1 MNGEVNGLNEN
12 ALATPTIGSQ
22 TIATLN
28 APQTT
33 APWEKP
39 AEAEDPFAAQAKK
52 AEEAR
57 TAALLKAANDQQDR
71 EVLRFLLSPEAE
83 DDDLAFKTLDAYSQN
98 RWGVSATHGDMWTSD
113 RQPFKDAKLYRD
125 KMVGFLMRGYEG
137 FASPEY
143 NEWQRAKEKGD
154 RAAMMKL
161 AGVDAHNFDYSMGG
175 YLAGGVAGGGTSKT
189 DAEIDEELK
198 DYDAKMSRQNFVGMF
213 RVYDD
218 AKHFTDEER
227 DFIMSAVKGGEGLPA
242 DKAAS
247 FEKYCYENPDRAAF
261 VCSLI
266 DASRKKG
273 ARWWRDNVANPLV
286 NGVVMFHDGLEAMES
301 DTDEYA
307 RVLRDEMRRE
317 RQKDGKF
324 YWNDAERGEYE
335 RLKADAER
343 KWGEGTLNRTVA
355 LSIAEES
362 VDAKCAMR
370 RAEEALPR
378 ELRNERRRARILA
391 REATRYRPT
400 WEYDGFSK
408 AVEGVFSTL
417 PYMAVTAVPYL
428 GFALNVAQQM
438 GNTRDELI
446 REGADPDE
454 SVGLQFVSALVWA
467 ATEKLQYEGLFN
479 KSFTN
484 IRRKQFFTDVM
495 RTAWKDGK
503 IKKIGNAVLHGSKEA
518 ALTTLFESL
527 QEGAQ
532 GLVEGATNAYL
543 LDTAKGVPLEKRI
556 VDTISKGTE
565 QGYEDFVGSLGTMGI
580 LGSIGAAHKFS
591 RENRNAVDTNDLLE
605 YAATQNRA
613 MNVFKNAT
621 MQPDGE
627 DADAGAMSEGVARM
641 KGECLDIVRKH
652 KEDGSG
658 FLAAMDEIREK
669 YELDENEA
677 RTVADYLDLRE
688 NLIDSARNADSDA
701 QMEMIARMGGLYRVG
716 DDTTLDPV
724 DIFRVINPNIAVE
737 EAELTLPYEMAEQGD
752 RAAEPRPSDA
762 SGKVAAVQSEIDAL
776 EEQRKNAPNAKEKH
790 RLHKAISKARER
802 LREARREG
810 AKEDRRQVSRK
821 VLRVTIPVGDGGER
835 RVVNIEYIRKAPN
848 INTHAY
854 ATSVAEAMR
863 GMVGADR
870 GDGTTVADGRGMGV
884 EEFKALPTD
893 EKMAV
898 AVTPEQYLAM
908 TPEERQRYVEREYGI
923 YESGHYQVYDEN
935 GKKVFSAEGAIRL
948 SRAVMGGKWTGGNRT
963 IVHEYGHAVVRL
975 MRDLGLVTDEQT
987 QTMRT
992 LFGDPDAAVDE
1003 LWNEEAMTE
1012 AFVECLRGKYDF
1024 RRLTPAERKA
1034 AQGWFANLWDTI
1046 KACVGIGTGEIP
1058 DAPVE
1063 RTAREQAM
1071 DAAFE
1076 GLRNGDLKGL
1086 PALAGIE
1093 KDEKKPDA
1101 GENPSQKP
1109 ADGEAK
1115 VEKENDTPD
1124 APKPAEGKEITE
1136 TAKPSEGQKNQPGTK
1151 PTLTKPTAPTPTAKT
1166 KAGKDVPDRDAEEAY
1181 KRGFADAMAQIASNP
1196 GGVAANV
1203 PQRTGTH
1210 FTVNTPDYEMSV
1222 EAEAMWVPLASLVES
1237 TDDQEVQMRDRSREA
1252 TDVQIHNKTRKGKF
1266 KAIALFPG
1274 TRSDDGAPIV
1284 GGGCRII
1291 SGHGRKRMLETLLK
1305 EGRYGEYLDGI
1316 NAECARRGMAPAP
1329 EGMENPVLVLRV
1341 TSGLETRDDLVKFA
1355 DKSNKTG
1362 ILEMSAAENAKNDI
1376 KAITP
1381 QLMSLY
1387 SPDASGNLL
1396 AASNRPFM
1404 AAFLKAIGSTGLT
1417 NADGTPTAEAALRAQ
1432 RALMTAVFGKDD
1444 RVRALVQNL
1453 LERSSELS
1461 LGSLLN
1467 SLMKEAG
1474 RLISMKNKRG
1484 SFDIVNDVSVAAG
1497 LYVSY
1502 RAEASTQKYPVTFA
1516 EWLGTQSLFGDN
1528 ATQMQKALA
1537 LLLESGRFGST
1548 LSKYS
1553 DLVAEQETDDQ
1564 GLLGGIV
1571 EKRTPL
1577 QLLGYAERATLPL
1590 AEGLTEAKT
1599 DADYAEAP
1607 VTPHPD
1613 SEVAKSAV
1621 VAEPIVQEED
1631 AKPEPAPAEPTK
1643 EETKPEKPAPAPD
1656 PVAVAEDMVLADA
1669 RREPFVPKPVA
1680 KQTLAPAKLEERVT
1694 LTRPNGATKE
1704 LPGGAWN
1711 HLRQGFEWGK
1721 VVPKSPQ
1728 NARGRGLW
1736 ATSYPWGAADRQS
1749 RDSLLKKWGGRCPK
1763 YMGNKNAM
1771 TTRTVM
1777 AVYDQMSPEERAHY
1791 EVVNDCFGG
1800 GGCWGLT
1807 LAMTCFPNART
1818 LNVNEFEEGRL
1829 QKIRV
1834 LQTFDGRM
1842 KESLEAF
1849 LARTDLVEKA
1859 RKVVLVSADGKEKK
1873 ATWNGQD
1880 CRDRTFAAA
1889 KEFVGE
1895 LTEDERGLLFALLD
1909 NMQSRMQFG
1918 AGDLVDGRYS
1928 FDEMVKTAVENLSA
1942 EAVKATEMAD
1952 AFKSRGGSINYVA
1965 GDAKQ
1970 TADFGRGF
1978 AVPHGDNVVS
1988 VCDPPYYRTTGY
2000 TDGGKSTVGLE
2011 KNPSGWGYEDT
2022 RDMLNALVDLG
2033 DALVYTDEAW
2043 WLNSNYEAR
2052 TDEGD
2057 LVAGELF
2064 GGAFG
2069 PTSTYARENAV
2080 LQDIINSLDHFDV
2093 AGGVASRQ
2101 EVLGI
2106 HHGHSNDHQSAD
2118 GAVLRAP
2125 DDAAGGGLPADGGR
2139 VHGRDDEAVGAV
2151 DGGDAAQD
2159 GAAHGQDAQGDGR
2172 GRGGQESATAP
2183 ARVDAGTAA
2192 LAREVLTRA
2201 LAEDIRRERPELT
2214 PAVAEAAAR
2223 HSVRALY
2230 ARERATPDAVDRD
2243 GDGAQ
2248 RGERHSLPTLEDLEN
2263 DGMIRHALSVMGG
2276 RAKDQARDLIARC
2289 RKDLVDYEIDES
2301 VDAISACFDT
2311 PKERKAALRWFC
2323 KKTVELPQDAQLV
2336 KDAVRIAEQK
2346 HEDVFQFERPGE
2358 IVAKYATEVKEK
2370 PVDPDTVPTLTDKKT
2385 FGHGVAVYAVDESR
2399 ESQEAMRR
2407 IINTHWGKEANPWC
2421 LLRGDG
2427 NGNLAPDA
2435 RDYWEEYSALPKRVA
2450 FKDGKLLA
2458 FMGTSDPN
2466 FEQWWDRTDTP
2477 SDAVTVEEKRGD
2489 GWVEFI
2495 EVGLEDGEAE
2505 RVKKRVKTTRTP
2517 DTITIETIIP
2527 GGDDHG
2533 EIRSI
2538 DVEDAQSGVQTYYRR
2553 EDDDGFFE
2561 YLKPLKIDDLHR
2573 AASFSLARGADPNAP
2588 TFEVKVGGDQ
2598 VAIISVLADQSGALL
2613 QPTPLVESEQQFLGP
2628 GGISEDALKDAAH
2641 KMCEDA
2647 IALGREEAVSR
2658 MRDRLLALGFNPQGE
2673 SADIRHVDRD
2683 GDGAQRGEQRHSLII
2698 GRMGAARLGGD
2709 VDRDLAIA
2717 KRMLNAKETEEDGEK
2732 WNSLT
2737 RDEKL
2742 KIALATGWEVGADGD
2757 WRHEW
2762 RGVDRKAIRDGL
2774 YQSVLDLYK
2783 EYEDSPAEYIPTKL
2797 GKFLTK
2803 DALAA
2808 YPRLAE
2814 ADVRFMRTDGKGY
2827 DGRANGET
2835 ISIYPS
2841 ALDSGADG
2849 FIEVLEHET
2858 QHLVQYIEGF
2868 ARGSNAE
2875 YEESL
2880 YRKIDTGIPTSDEQ
2894 YEAEHEAAV
2903 AMSELRGAVATFLTP
2918 YVERVLK
2925 EWHGVTT
2932 GGRYDYKG
2940 TDYADGGFNI
2950 GERDINDRD
2959 DVTWGIR
2966 DRIIEEIEDGEWGSI
2981 IAPDEYFDR
2990 NSVRTILERLGL
3002 YEVADIVELGDET
3015 SASGDEFVNEFNDGV
3030 GDALTKAVRSAKWRD
3045 QVNYDYRVLPALA
3058 GRENYNRVAGEVE
3071 ARNASERDYDLSQGT
3086 GLMLADTED
3095 VPRDQQIIRHSV
3107 HVGWRPDFP
3116 RAVCMTT
3123 RASLMAKHGD
3133 DFRKAKAGDR
3143 EAAARL
3149 VEAVSKPDKIKALV
3163 AAHPNASIVCPVH
3176 AEEATGRNKIPVMF
3190 AQYIAS
3196 VAGVECDDRIVQTVR
3211 ANHTGSNAAHRLF
3224 VSPEFDGE
3232 VKKGA
3237 EYILVD
3243 DHITQGGTVNAL
3255 RDHIESHGGK
3265 VVAVASLTLS
3275 QGSSILAPNKE
3286 TIDAVRRKHEGI
3298 DQTLRDIGVADS
3310 LECLTQSE
3318 CRYLASLSPDGLRD
3332 RIAASRPE
3340 GDGGLGEEAVR
3351 EAVAPANERRLSP
3364 VNEAIRHSLFIG
3376 RPQTDYDGGARQ
3388 ATWEEAVFLF
3398 HDKFKGR
3405 NTDEARAY
3413 IYAKTGW
3420 WRGADRMW
3428 RVEIPNPTAK
3438 TRRAKKKI
3446 HPSMPANWGVV
3457 NGLYVNRD
3465 AAEYFC
3471 KLTDMVNLPEELVK
3485 AYPIIESIGIR
3496 IMDGDSDDMV
3506 GKAGYWN
3513 GTGTIALSWD
3523 NVKWFN
3529 DEPSSVP
3536 NDEGVKTITHELQHA
3551 IQDNAAFGSGASWTS
3566 HGKKN
3571 YVRSSGEVEARN
3583 AERRRTDVVN
3593 EDGDALIYS
3602 DLANGQGGEAVR
3614 KDAVRIGEAPWQ
3626 TEDVPTEA
3634 QVLTR
3639 WDAKRGAF
3647 TVDQKGKVVPRQA
3660 VKVTRNYSLSTLAVG
3675 YLAQREMSG
3684 KPVSVEDADKVL
3696 KNLGVTKDI
3705 DAPTALAKAKKLA
3718 TENKDAL
3725 KAMAEKQRPELVEAL
3740 AKAGMKQ
3747 EMTETMDALIA
3758 GTAKKVDPE
3767 VGRRLQKAVTD
3778 RETRALMAAKGFTAA
3793 QLIAQCPIDL
3803 AKGLLAVAEYERTP
3817 EEKARLEEA
3826 RKKREEERAKAMAED
3841 DRTDEEMLADVDDP
3855 TVHDPTPDE
3864 LALFNELMDAA
3875 RFAEEARKGEE
3886 ERKRRAIER
3895 RKAEEA
3901 KRKAEENGE
3910 DAGDDGAGDGDGD
3923 EPMEG
3928 LPADYVRRI
3937 APIFEDADLF
3947 AQFVVQ
3953 WVGRETMKKHPELPT
3968 TAEMWKSPVAIRE
3981 LKQTATNI
3989 LRRLAK
3995 DALGSPALN
4004 HARNF
4009 ADHAINELESDA
4021 ECKTFNNVRRQI
4033 AYIYDAIHNDALRMT
4048 RRQLVDRLVNG
4059 WKEKGETHPGIVQLA
4074 GAKGRFSATT
4084 EEFQRKIDG
4093 RTEMWARTVKRL
4105 VYMSEAKLEAY
4116 MEERERI
4123 VNANPTAED
4132 LRDAPSADKVRQA
4145 ADELVL
4151 ARKYGGLVRQMPGAI
4166 ADATD
4171 EIMTLL
4177 NGRLQEFEQ
4186 RRLEREERNDKV
4198 KNAIIAAVMAGKAPA
4213 AQGEKSRAVK
4223 FVESF
4228 QGNVALEMQNLIR
4241 YCKDEGLRQAALEA
4255 IEELQI
4261 AITEGGTDYRNELCK
4276 CREEV
4281 NDGLTASYGDAVK
4294 GINHLKEPLPPEV
4307 AGAIFGQDRAMT
4319 PTYGHLLQLYASTI
4333 QQDYAENAKT
4343 YGRDKQLELMEQ
4355 TLTDGDKAFHAW
4367 AVDWY
4372 KANRATLSTAVEAV
4386 TGVPVTSPDPLYCPV
4401 KVERQRDGFAAEVVA
4416 WSPIPRAL
4424 SKRIPHGLDFKESA
4438 NFLDV
4443 LLEEVEV
4450 RSQTI
4455 GYSALGIMLRDTL
4468 ASREVQDA
4476 VRRNVGAADMAA
4488 VTDHLRDIVAGEA
4501 GKDKDRTLDLLN
4513 TARKWM
4519 ARFAISGNLSS
4530 AMAQPASIPVWANV
4544 MLGGE
4549 SLGFKRV
4556 FKYMV
4561 NVDKDAIRELIQS
4574 GGARARYD
4582 LGWSEE
4588 VQNVILNPSRNR
4600 ILRAV
4605 EKVYDKGMLVS
4616 QLADRCSSLWI
4627 AQGFYRDAKARFL
4640 ARGETEAEAKRK
4652 ALALT
4657 WANVEATQQTGR
4669 TEYMNRA
4676 QRGSSKIAKALFQFR
4691 TAQLLSNNYLIQA
4704 LREAKAG
4711 TPGAKGRLARALA
4724 VNAVVV
4730 PAYLTLAHALWAFL
4744 MGDEP
4749 PEDDESR
4756 WPTLAKE
4763 MLWSMCE
4770 NTVAPL
4776 FVVNTLAEAG
4786 VKPLLGQQTYGTSSG
4801 IPAIDS
4807 TARLIQHGSKAVT
4820 DATKWATQ
4828 NIGVFEW
4835 EKEVTTDKVMEDLT
4849 RLARDLLA
4857 PVRHGTKL
4865 YKNRIK
4871 EED

>member
-1 MNGEVNGLNEN
+1 MNGEENGLNEN
-12 ALATPTIGSQ
+12 ALAAPTIGSQ
-22 TIATLN
+22 TLATLN
-28 APQTT
+28 APQPN

-39 AEAEDPFAAQAKK
+39 AEKEDPFAAQAKK
-52 AEEAR
+52 AEEVR

-98 RWGVSATHGDMWTSD
+98 RWGVSASHGDMWTSD

-175 YLAGGVAGGGTSKT
+175 YLAGGVAGGGASKT

-198 DYDAKMSRQNFVGMF
+198 DYDAKMSGQNFVGMF

-261 VCSLI
+261 VCNLI
-266 DASRKKG
+266 DASRKKE

-301 DTDEYA
+301 DTDGYA

-343 KWGEGTLNRTVA
+343 KWGAGTQNLTVA
-355 LSIAEES
+355 LSVAEES

-378 ELRNERRRARILA
+378 ELRNERRCARILA

-454 SVGLQFVSALVWA
+454 SVGLQFASALVWA

-532 GLVEGATNAYL
+532 GVVEGATNAYL

-613 MNVFKNAT
+613 MNVFKNTTAK
-621 MQPDGE
+621 PDGE
-627 DADAGAMSEGVARM
+627 EDAGAVSEGVARM
-641 KGECLDIVRKH
+641 KSECLDIVQKH

-669 YELDENEA
+669 YELDESEA

-724 DIFRVINPNIAVE
+724 DIFRVINPNITVE

-762 SGKVAAVQSEIDAL
+762 SGKVAAIQAEIDAL
-776 EEQRKNAPNAKEKH
+776 EEQRKNAPNAKERH
-790 RLHKAISKARER
+790 RLHKAVTKARER
-802 LREARREG
+802 LREARRED
-810 AKEDRRQVSRK
+810 AREDRRQVTRK
-821 VLRVTIPVGDGGER
+821 VVRVTIPVGDSGEKR
-835 RVVNIEYIRKAPN
+835 IVNIEYVRKAPN
-848 INTHAY
+848 IHTAGY
-854 ATSVAEAMR
+854 GSSVADEMHK
-863 GMVGADR
+863 MVGATINIMGEDK
-870 GDGTTVADGRGMGV
+870 TVVDGRGMSV
-884 EEFKALPTD
+884 EEFEALPSD
-893 EKMAV
+893 DKMAV
-898 AVTPEQYLAM
+898 AVTSDQYAAM
-908 TPEERQRYVEREYGI
+908 TPEERHRYVENTWHI
-923 YESGHYQVYDEN
+923 YESGNFIAYDEN
-935 GKKVFSAEGAIRL
+935 GKKIHSAEGVIHL
-948 SRAVMGGKWTGGNRT
+948 SRAIMGGKWTGGNRT

-987 QTMRT
+987 QTMRN
-992 LFGDPDAAVDE
+992 LFGDPDPAVDE

-1012 AFVECLRGKYDF
+1012 AFVEYLRGKYDF

-1076 GLRNGDLKGL
+1076 GLRNGDLSGL

-1101 GENPSQKP
+1101 GENSSQKP
-1109 ADGEAK
+1109 ADGLEK
-1115 VEKENDTPD
+1115 GEKENDTPD
-1124 APKPAEGKEITE
+1124 ATKPAGGKEAPE
-1136 TAKPSEGQKNQPGTK
+1136 TAKPTEGQKSQPGAK
-1151 PTLTKPTAPTPTAKT
+1151 PTLTKPMTPAPTAKT
-1166 KAGKDVPDRDAEEAY
+1166 KPGKDVPDRDAEEAY

-1252 TDVQIHNKTRKGKF
+1252 TDAQIHNKTRKGKF

-1305 EGRYGEYLDGI
+1305 EGRYSEYLDGI
-1316 NAECARRGMAPAP
+1316 NAECARRGMATAP

-1444 RVRALVQNL
+1444 RVRTLVQNL

-1474 RLISMKNKRG
+1474 RLISMKSHKG
-1484 SFDIVNDVSVAAG
+1484 AFDIVADVREASL
-1497 LYVSY
+1497 LYVAY
-1502 RAEASTQKYPVTFA
+1502 RAEASRQKNPISFA
-1516 EWLGTQSLFGDN
+1516 EWLRGQDFFTASASPMQQS
-1528 ATQMQKALA
+1528 LA
-1537 LLLESGRFGST
+1537 LLLESGRFGAT

-1553 DLVAEQETDDQ
+1553 DLVAKQETDDQ

-1607 VTPHPD
+1607 VIPHPD

-1631 AKPEPAPAEPTK
+1631 EKSEPAPAEPTK
-1643 EETKPEKPAPAPD
+1643 EEPKPEKPAPAPD
-1656 PVAVAEDMVLADA
+1656 PVAVAEATVLADA
-1669 RREPFVPKPVA
+1669 KREPFVPKPVA

-1694 LTRPNGATKE
+1694 LTRPNGTTAE

-1749 RDSLLKKWGGRCPK
+1749 RDVLLKKWGGRCPR

-1889 KEFVGE
+1889 KEFIGK

-1918 AGDLVDGRYS
+1918 AGDLVDGKYS

-1952 AFKSRGGSINYVA
+1952 AFKARGGVINYVA

-1970 TADFGRGF
+1970 VADFGRGF

-2000 TDGGKSTVGLE
+2000 SDGGKSTVGLE
-2011 KNPSGWGYEDT
+2011 KNPGGWGYEDT

-2057 LVAGELF
+2057 FVAGDLF
-2064 GGAFG
+2064 GGQFG
-2069 PTSTYARENAV
+2069 LTSTYARENAV

-2101 EVLGI
+2101 EVLGV

-2183 ARVDAGTAA
+2183 ASVDAGTAA

-2201 LAEDIRRERPELT
+2201 LAEDILKDRPELT

-2230 ARERATPDAVDRD
+2230 ARGRSVRAEREARWANLSPEEAARRRDILDRQMARKGYTERVWHGTNGEDFNVFKFSANSHDVEAAYFTYSHGTAQNYAALRAMDYDDEGRPNTREFYVNPGKVLDLDETQSQTTIEQFVAKLGEAYEQGYNAVRVKGALDDQGFRFKGDETMANVAVPETDGDLATDVLVLLKQPGDDAAARIKAADLATYDENGEEIPLAERPDAASRDVRHSVVVMRAMRELAKGAKNAIIENAEFGRISFPLGTFGRVTPNGNIRHGLGLLHIVFARMAKEGATLDEAIDTAIGVAEAAAGGRATRDEKNRLWLDKNGIRAVIAKNAD
-2243 GDGAQ
+2243 GKKIVTGYEIYAEEPKVTNRASFGSDELPTPRLEEVLSALKSRLASLPIPTQDSIPYSGVGAQ
-2248 RGERHSLPTLEDLEN
+2248 GGKRHSLPTLEDLEK
-2263 DGMIRHALSVMGG
+2263 DDMIRHALSVMGG
-2276 RAKDQARDLIARC
+2276 RAKDEARDLIARC

-2323 KKTVELPQDAQLV
+2323 KKSIELPQDAQLV
-2336 KDAVRIAEQK
+2336 KDAIRIAEKK

-2358 IVAKYATEVKEK
+2358 IVAKYATEVEEK
-2370 PVDPDTVPTLTDKKT
+2370 PINPDTVPTLTDKKT
-2385 FGHGVAVYAVDESR
+2385 FSHGVTVYAVDESR

-2407 IINTHWGKEANPWC
+2407 IINTHWGKDANPWC

-2427 NGNLAPDA
+2427 KGNLAPDA
-2435 RDYWEEYSALPKRVA
+2435 RDYWNDYNALPKRVA

-2466 FEQWWDRTDTP
+2466 FEQWWDRTDEPYDT
-2477 SDAVTVEEKRGD
+2477 VTVEEKIGG

-2495 EVGLEDGEAE
+2495 NVGLKDGEADH
-2505 RVKKRVKTTRTP
+2505 VQKRVKTTRTA
-2517 DTITIETIIP
+2517 DTITTETVLP
-2527 GGDDHG
+2527 VGGGRKDV
-2533 EIRSI
+2533 RTI
-2538 DVEDAQSGVQTYYRR
+2538 DVEDAQSGVQIYYRNES
-2553 EDDDGFFE
+2553 EDRYFE
-2561 YLKPLKIDDLHR
+2561 YLQPVKIDDLHR
-2573 AASFSLARGADPNAP
+2573 SASLTVSRGADPNAP
-2588 TFEVKVGGDQ
+2588 TIEVRVAGDDA
-2598 VAIISVLADQSGALL
+2598 AIIAVLADRSGALL
-2613 QPTPLVESEQQFLGP
+2613 QPTPLVESEQLFDGP
-2628 GGISEDALKDAAH
+2628 GGVSEDALKDAAH

-2647 IALGREEAVSR
+2647 VALGREEAVSR
-2658 MRDRLLALGFNPQGE
+2658 MRDRLLALGFKPQGE
-2673 SADIRHVDRD
+2673 SAD
-2683 GDGAQRGEQRHSLII
+2683 
-2698 GRMGAARLGGD
+2698 
-2709 VDRDLAIA
+2709 
-2717 KRMLNAKETEEDGEK
+2717 
-2732 WNSLT
+2732 
-2737 RDEKL
+2737 
-2742 KIALATGWEVGADGD
+2742 
-2757 WRHEW
+2757 
-2762 RGVDRKAIRDGL
+2762 
-2774 YQSVLDLYK
+2774 
-2783 EYEDSPAEYIPTKL
+2783 
-2797 GKFLTK
+2797 
-2803 DALAA
+2803 
-2808 YPRLAE
+2808 
-2814 ADVRFMRTDGKGY
+2814 
-2827 DGRANGET
+2827 
-2835 ISIYPS
+2835 
-2841 ALDSGADG
+2841 
-2849 FIEVLEHET
+2849 
-2858 QHLVQYIEGF
+2858 
-2868 ARGSNAE
+2868 
-2875 YEESL
+2875 
-2880 YRKIDTGIPTSDEQ
+2880 
-2894 YEAEHEAAV
+2894 
-2903 AMSELRGAVATFLTP
+2903 
-2918 YVERVLK
+2918 
-2925 EWHGVTT
+2925 
-2932 GGRYDYKG
+2932 
-2940 TDYADGGFNI
+2940 
-2950 GERDINDRD
+2950 
-2959 DVTWGIR
+2959 
-2966 DRIIEEIEDGEWGSI
+2966 
-2981 IAPDEYFDR
+2981 
-2990 NSVRTILERLGL
+2990 
-3002 YEVADIVELGDET
+3002 
-3015 SASGDEFVNEFNDGV
+3015 
-3030 GDALTKAVRSAKWRD
+3030 
-3045 QVNYDYRVLPALA
+3045 
-3058 GRENYNRVAGEVE
+3058 
-3071 ARNASERDYDLSQGT
+3071 
-3086 GLMLADTED
+3086 
-3095 VPRDQQIIRHSV
+3095 IRHSV

-3133 DFRKAKAGDR
+3133 DFRKAKAGGVR
-3143 EAAARL
+3143 AAVNL
-3149 VEAVSKPDKIKALV
+3149 VKAVAKPEKIAALIE
-3163 AAHPNASIVCPVH
+3163 AHPNASVVCPVH
-3176 AEEATGRNKIPVMF
+3176 AEESRGRNKIPAAF
-3190 AQYIAS
+3190 AKYIAK
-3196 VAGVECDDRIVQTVR
+3196 VAGIEFDDRIVQTVR
-3211 ANHTGSNAAHRLF
+3211 ANHTGSNAAHRLLAE
-3224 VSPEFDGE
+3224 PEFDGE

-3237 EYILVD
+3237 EYIVVD

-3286 TIDAVRRKHEGI
+3286 TIDEVRRKHEGI
-3298 DQTLRDIGVADS
+3298 DQTLQDLGIADS
-3310 LECLTQSE
+3310 VECLTQSQ

-3332 RIAASRPE
+3332 RVSAERLAGRVE
-3340 GDGGLGEEAVR
+3340 GDGRDARGRRAAPASR
-3351 EAVAPANERRLSP
+3351 EAVAPANEQRLSP

-3398 HDKFKGR
+3398 RDKFKGR
-3405 NTDEARAY
+3405 YTDKARAH
-3413 IYAKTGW
+3413 IYEKTGW

-3428 RVEIPNPTAK
+3428 RIEIPNPTAK

-3446 HPSMPANWGVV
+3446 HPSMPANWGSV

-3465 AAEYFC
+3465 TAEYFC
-3471 KLTDMVNLPEELVK
+3471 QLADMVNLPEELVK
-3485 AYPIIESIGIR
+3485 AYPILESIGVR
-3496 IMDGDSDDMV
+3496 IMDGDSDDMA
-3506 GKAGYWN
+3506 GKAGYWDGN
-3513 GTGTIALSWD
+3513 GTIALSWD

-3536 NDEGVKTITHELQHA
+3536 NDEGIKTITHELQHA

-3583 AERRRTDVVN
+3583 AERRRTDIVN

-3602 DLANGQGGEAVR
+3602 DLANGMTQDGKDITESIR

-3647 TVDQKGKVVPRQA
+3647 TVDQKGKAVPRQS
-3660 VKVTRNYSLSTLAVG
+3660 VKRMGSYTTDSLAIG

-3696 KNLGVTKDI
+3696 KNLGITYT

-3725 KAMAEKQRPELVEAL
+3725 KAMVEKQRPELVEAL

-3855 TVHDPTPDE
+3855 AVHDPTPDE

-3901 KRKAEENGE
+3901 RRKAEENGE
-3910 DAGDDGAGDGDGD
+3910 EIEDVGAGDGEGD

-4084 EEFQRKIDG
+4084 EDFQRKIDG

-4116 MEERERI
+4116 MEEREKI

-4151 ARKYGGLVRQMPGAI
+4151 ARKYGGLVRQMPGEI

-4177 NGRLQEFEQ
+4177 DGRLQEFEQ

-4213 AQGEKSRAVK
+4213 ARGEKSRAVK

-4255 IEELQI
+4255 IEELHI
-4261 AITEGGTDYRNELCK
+4261 AISEGGTDYRNELAK

-4281 NDGLTASYGDAVK
+4281 NDGLTASYGNAVK
-4294 GINHLKEPLPPEV
+4294 GINHLKEPLPTEV
-4307 AGAIFGQDRAMT
+4307 ASAIFGQDRAMT

-4549 SLGFKRV
+4549 SLGFMRV

-4616 QLADRCSSLWI
+4616 QFADKCATLWI

-4691 TAQLLSNNYLIQA
+4691 TAQLLSNNYLIQS

-4849 RLARDLLA
+4849 RLARDLMA

>member
-198 DYDAKMSRQNFVGMF
+198 DYDAKMSGQNFVGMF

-343 KWGEGTLNRTVA
+343 KWGEGTQNRTVA
-355 LSIAEES
+355 LSMAEES

-1012 AFVECLRGKYDF
+1012 AFVEYLRGKYDF

-2248 RGERHSLPTLEDLEN
+2248 RGERHSL
-2263 DGMIRHALSVMGG
+2263 
-2276 RAKDQARDLIARC
+2276 
-2289 RKDLVDYEIDES
+2289 
-2301 VDAISACFDT
+2301 
-2311 PKERKAALRWFC
+2311 
-2323 KKTVELPQDAQLV
+2323 
-2336 KDAVRIAEQK
+2336 
-2346 HEDVFQFERPGE
+2346 
-2358 IVAKYATEVKEK
+2358 
-2370 PVDPDTVPTLTDKKT
+2370 
-2385 FGHGVAVYAVDESR
+2385 
-2399 ESQEAMRR
+2399 
-2407 IINTHWGKEANPWC
+2407 
-2421 LLRGDG
+2421 
-2427 NGNLAPDA
+2427 
-2435 RDYWEEYSALPKRVA
+2435 
-2450 FKDGKLLA
+2450 
-2458 FMGTSDPN
+2458 
-2466 FEQWWDRTDTP
+2466 
-2477 SDAVTVEEKRGD
+2477 
-2489 GWVEFI
+2489 
-2495 EVGLEDGEAE
+2495 
-2505 RVKKRVKTTRTP
+2505 
-2517 DTITIETIIP
+2517 
-2527 GGDDHG
+2527 
-2533 EIRSI
+2533 
-2538 DVEDAQSGVQTYYRR
+2538 
-2553 EDDDGFFE
+2553 
-2561 YLKPLKIDDLHR
+2561 
-2573 AASFSLARGADPNAP
+2573 
-2588 TFEVKVGGDQ
+2588 
-2598 VAIISVLADQSGALL
+2598 
-2613 QPTPLVESEQQFLGP
+2613 
-2628 GGISEDALKDAAH
+2628 
-2641 KMCEDA
+2641 
-2647 IALGREEAVSR
+2647 
-2658 MRDRLLALGFNPQGE
+2658 
-2673 SADIRHVDRD
+2673 
-2683 GDGAQRGEQRHSLII
+2683 II

-3485 AYPIIESIGIR
+3485 AYPIIESIGIL

-4213 AQGEKSRAVK
+4213 AHGDKSRAVK

>member
-1 MNGEVNGLNEN
+1 MNGEENGLNEN
-12 ALATPTIGSQ
+12 ALAAPTIGSQ

-39 AEAEDPFAAQAKK
+39 A
-52 AEEAR
+52 EAR

-198 DYDAKMSRQNFVGMF
+198 DYDAKMSGQNFVGMF

-343 KWGEGTLNRTVA
+343 KWGEGTQNRTVA
-355 LSIAEES
+355 LSMAEES

-454 SVGLQFVSALVWA
+454 SVGLQFASALVWA

-580 LGSIGAAHKFS
+580 LGSVGAAHKFS

-621 MQPDGE
+621 MKPDGE

-669 YELDENEA
+669 YELDEGEA

-724 DIFRVINPNIAVE
+724 DIFRVINPNITVE
-737 EAELTLPYEMAEQGD
+737 EAELTLPYEMAEHGD

-762 SGKVAAVQSEIDAL
+762 SGKVAAVQTEIDAL

-802 LREARREG
+802 LREARRED

-992 LFGDPDAAVDE
+992 LFGDPDPAVDE

-1012 AFVECLRGKYDF
+1012 AFVEYLRGKYDF

-1046 KACVGIGTGEIP
+1046 KACVGIGTGEVV

-1063 RTAREQAM
+1063 RDAREQAM

-1076 GLRNGDLKGL
+1076 GLRNGDLSGL

-1124 APKPAEGKEITE
+1124 APKPAEGKETTE

-1444 RVRALVQNL
+1444 RVRTLVQNL

-1680 KQTLAPAKLEERVT
+1680 KQTLAPAKLEERMT
-1694 LTRPNGATKE
+1694 LTRPNGATTE

-1771 TTRTVM
+1771 TPRTVM

-1889 KEFVGE
+1889 KDFIGE

-1909 NMQSRMQFG
+1909 NMQSRMRFG

-1942 EAVKATEMAD
+1942 EAVEATEMAD
-1952 AFKSRGGSINYVA
+1952 AFKARGGSINYVA

-2000 TDGGKSTVGLE
+2000 SDGGKSTVGLE

-2057 LVAGELF
+2057 LVAGDLL

-2159 GAAHGQDAQGDGR
+2159 GAAHGRDAQGDGR

-2230 ARERATPDAVDRD
+2230 ARGRGVRAEREARWAGLTPEEAARRRDVLDRQMARKGYTERVWHGTNGDDFNVFKFSADSHDVEAAYFTYSHGTAQNYAALRAMDFDDDGRPNTREFYVNPGKVLDLDETQSQTTLEEFVAKLGDAYEQGYNAVRVKGALDDQGFRFKGDETMANVAVPETDGDLATDVLVLLKQPGDDAAARVKAADLATYDENGEEIPLAERPDAASRDVRHSVRAVGKYAGELRELAWGLKLSAHRAMERSAQMMAPLIPDDAVVVPMPNHGGKPVSTMILAYYIAGVKDGVDVVPALECEPHESNHAHKMKNAGESVGIEMRRTDAAIPPNRPVVIIDNVVASGATYKAAQKVLPQADLVTLADATRGKVSFEPSLQDIQKEMAAVDRD
-2243 GDGAQ
+2243 GAGAQ
-2248 RGERHSLPTLEDLEN
+2248 GGERHSLPTVEDIEN
-2263 DGMIRHALSVMGG
+2263 DDMIRHALSVMGG
-2276 RAKDQARDLIARC
+2276 RAKDEARDLIARC

-2301 VDAISACFDT
+2301 VDAISVCFDT

-2336 KDAVRIAEQK
+2336 KDAIRIAEQK

-2358 IVAKYATEVKEK
+2358 IVAKYATEVKEQ
-2370 PVDPDTVPTLTDKKT
+2370 PIDPDTVPTLTDKKT
-2385 FGHGVAVYAVDESR
+2385 FDHGVAVYAVDESR

-2435 RDYWEEYSALPKRVA
+2435 RDYWEEYAALPKRVA
-2450 FKDGKLLA
+2450 FKNGKLLA
-2458 FMGTSDPN
+2458 FMGTRDPN

-2477 SDAVTVEEKRGD
+2477 SDTITVEEKRGG

-2495 EVGLEDGEAE
+2495 EVGLRDGEAE

-2527 GGDDHG
+2527 GGDDYG

-2561 YLKPLKIDDLHR
+2561 YLKPLKIDGLHR

-2588 TFEVKVGGDQ
+2588 TFEVRVGGDQ

-2647 IALGREEAVSR
+2647 VALGREEAVSR
-2658 MRDRLLALGFNPQGE
+2658 MRDRLLALGFKPHGE
-2673 SADIRHVDRD
+2673 SAD
-2683 GDGAQRGEQRHSLII
+2683 
-2698 GRMGAARLGGD
+2698 
-2709 VDRDLAIA
+2709 
-2717 KRMLNAKETEEDGEK
+2717 
-2732 WNSLT
+2732 
-2737 RDEKL
+2737 
-2742 KIALATGWEVGADGD
+2742 
-2757 WRHEW
+2757 
-2762 RGVDRKAIRDGL
+2762 
-2774 YQSVLDLYK
+2774 
-2783 EYEDSPAEYIPTKL
+2783 
-2797 GKFLTK
+2797 
-2803 DALAA
+2803 
-2808 YPRLAE
+2808 
-2814 ADVRFMRTDGKGY
+2814 
-2827 DGRANGET
+2827 
-2835 ISIYPS
+2835 
-2841 ALDSGADG
+2841 
-2849 FIEVLEHET
+2849 
-2858 QHLVQYIEGF
+2858 
-2868 ARGSNAE
+2868 
-2875 YEESL
+2875 
-2880 YRKIDTGIPTSDEQ
+2880 
-2894 YEAEHEAAV
+2894 
-2903 AMSELRGAVATFLTP
+2903 
-2918 YVERVLK
+2918 
-2925 EWHGVTT
+2925 
-2932 GGRYDYKG
+2932 
-2940 TDYADGGFNI
+2940 
-2950 GERDINDRD
+2950 
-2959 DVTWGIR
+2959 
-2966 DRIIEEIEDGEWGSI
+2966 
-2981 IAPDEYFDR
+2981 
-2990 NSVRTILERLGL
+2990 
-3002 YEVADIVELGDET
+3002 
-3015 SASGDEFVNEFNDGV
+3015 
-3030 GDALTKAVRSAKWRD
+3030 
-3045 QVNYDYRVLPALA
+3045 
-3058 GRENYNRVAGEVE
+3058 
-3071 ARNASERDYDLSQGT
+3071 
-3086 GLMLADTED
+3086 
-3095 VPRDQQIIRHSV
+3095 IRHSV

-3232 VKKGA
+3232 IKRGA

-3265 VVAVASLTLS
+3265 VVAVAALTLS

-3298 DQTLRDIGVADS
+3298 DQTLKALGVADS

-3340 GDGGLGEEAVR
+3340 GDGGLGEGAVR

-3428 RVEIPNPTAK
+3428 RIEIPNPTAK

-3465 AAEYFC
+3465 TAEYFC
-3471 KLTDMVNLPEELVK
+3471 QLTDMVNLPEELVK

-3626 TEDVPTEA
+3626 TEDVPTKE

-3647 TVDQKGKVVPRQA
+3647 TVDQRGKTVPRQA

-3725 KAMAEKQRPELVEAL
+3725 KSMAEKQRPELVEAL

-3855 TVHDPTPDE
+3855 AVHDPTPEE

-3901 KRKAEENGE
+3901 KRKAGENGE
-3910 DAGDDGAGDGDGD
+3910 DAGDDGAGDGEGD

-4186 RRLEREERNDKV
+4186 RRLEREKRNDKV

-4213 AQGEKSRAVK
+4213 AHGEKSRAVK

-4372 KANRATLSTAVEAV
+4372 KANRATLSAAVEAV

-4616 QLADRCSSLWI
+4616 QFADRCSTLWI

-4807 TARLIQHGSKAVT
+4807 TARLIQHGSKALT

-4828 NIGVFEW
+4828 NLGVFEW

-4849 RLARDLLA
+4849 RLARDLVA
-4857 PVRHGTKL
+4857 PVRHGTKF